1 MPDTAERL
9 RISMADIALLARVKR
24 PVVSVWR
31 SRAAGSDRPFPE
43 PIDSIHGQS
52 RFDAAAV
59 AEWLNETARGNNPTT
74 VEDVAAF
81 ATMAGE
87 SHRDTREAF
96 DALTALLCLKVI
108 SGAPLRGLDRDDLLN
123 LAEEAD
129 PDDELLYSELQ
140 EAGERLASLATY
152 ADLLADA
159 AYSAKDA
166 FEKLMSDRRR
176 SAVPEQRAAIVSDSV
191 LSLAAKLAVSLSLQ
205 IETAPV
211 VVDPLSGSS
220 DLLIAVVRE
229 YGDRGPLEV
238 MTASGGPAATL
249 RLTRRRLRVHDVYRE
264 DLAIGEG
271 GSFEVAKPVTHLAQL
286 PTPEAPAMSNLEIL
300 QAIDSIV
307 VQMSSDQR
315 GVVIA
320 PASALSD
327 GFADRTVESARA
339 GILRAGHVRAVVR
352 LPKGLVPAR
361 SRQALAVWVLGAA
374 QHEVEQADRLTMVA
388 DLANS
393 ELSAAVIEGL
403 VTDLTAA
410 AGGRSLV
417 RGHAFQFA
425 RPVPTRVLTAA
436 RRSLVELNP
445 GPPSGV
451 RRDAVALAQRVDQI
465 STTLSEVAPT
475 TFPRVLAGVSPGSPK
490 REVSTLG
497 AALDSPHL
505 RVYAGN
511 RLDGGDLDATH
522 GVRVIGPAQLVGDS
536 EMGSHMI
543 DRLVLAS
550 RYDAARLT
558 EPGDVVFC
566 TSPRP
571 AAVIDHKG
579 SSVVAYPARVLRIDQ
594 SDPGG
599 LLAEVLAADINAQPA
614 RSREWRLWSIRRVT
628 DNQRS
633 LLSRTLAEL
642 RRARRALHER
652 LDAVHELEG
661 LITEGVTSAALTL
674 PPNDDPMEGR

>member
-43 PIDSIHGQS
+43 PIDSVHGQS

-96 DALTALLCLKVI
+96 DALTAFLCLKVI
-108 SGAPLRGLDRDDLLN
+108 SGASLRGLDRDDLLD

-140 EAGERLASLATY
+140 EAGERLASLAAY

-238 MTASGGPAATL
+238 MTASGGPATL
-249 RLTRRRLRVHDVYRE
+249 RLTRRRLRVHDVYRA
-264 DLAIGEG
+264 DLAVGEG
-271 GSFEVAKPVTHLAQL
+271 GSFEVTKPVTHLAQL
-286 PTPEAPAMSNLEIL
+286 PTPDAPAMSNLEIL
-300 QAIDSIV
+300 QAIDNIV
-307 VQMSSDQR
+307 VQMSRDQR

-327 GFADRTVESARA
+327 GFADRAVERARA

-425 RPVPTRVLTAA
+425 RPVPTRVLAAA

-445 GPPSGV
+445 GPPFGLTC
-451 RRDAVALAQRVDQI
+451 DAVALAQRVDQI
-465 STTLSEVAPT
+465 STTLSEVAAT
-475 TFPRVLAGVSPGSPK
+475 TIPRVLAGVSPGSPK

-505 RVYAGN
+505 RIYAGN
-511 RLDGGDLDATH
+511 RLDGGDLDANH
-522 GVRVIGPAQLVGDS
+522 GARVIGPAQLVGDS

-571 AAVIDHKG
+571 AAVIEHEG

-614 RSREWRLWSIRRVT
+614 RSREWRLWSIRRVA
-628 DNQRS
+628 DSQRS

-642 RRARRALHER
+642 RCARRALHER

-661 LITEGVTSAALTL
+661 LITEGVTSGALAL
-674 PPNDDPMEGR
+674 PPNHDPMEGR